1 MGASTRDSI
10 RLREC
15 QGTGPLDFP
24 DSPLS
29 RALRQP
35 LLVGLFL
42 LGSWLIASLNL
53 EFAENAMGTLR
64 ERQITDTFYANL
76 DRINAHHRLMEQSTR
91 GLARAGGLLLRRRM
105 WARQSS
111 MKTR

>member
-1 MGASTRDSI
+1 MLPVKRAI
-10 RLREC
+10 MVL
-15 QGTGPLDFP
+15 
-24 DSPLS
+24 LS
-29 RALRQP
+29 

-91 GLARAGGLLLRRRM
+91 GLARAQMIRLRLVLGLGPCPALR
-105 WARQSS
+105 ALD
-111 MKTR
+111 